1 MEQRLDLGEERGDI
15 VSKGQPGLE
24 ITSFSPVVTKRTDGG
39 ASHSSS
45 ARQHPSRPNIRY
57 TKRKYP
63 NPERVVGKG
72 IGKGGMKRLSQTL
85 AMTQDELDE
94 DYVPPRAIAT
104 QVNREATLGF
114 PGRNVAHAL
123 AVATVNS
130 VKKVRGKGKIV
141 LTAAA
146 RERMAEVRA
155 QKSQQRM
162 VTKQVKPTKQAV
174 KQGETTKRPHCFCLG
189 TVALREIWCYQKS
202 FKLILP
208 FLPFA
213 HLCREIGAE
222 CSTYGRDLRWSSSA
236 ILALQEASEAYCV
249 GMLEDAQLSAINSR
263 RITILAHDIWLVKC
277 LRLSVYCGFDEWQFV
292 EVPGF
297 KQC

>member
-1 MEQRLDLGEERGDI
+1 M
-15 VSKGQPGLE
+15 
-24 ITSFSPVVTKRTDGG
+24 TKRTDGG

-72 IGKGGMKRLSQTL
+72 IGKGGMKRLSQTV

-162 VTKQVKPTKQAV
+162 VTKQVKPAKQAV
-174 KQGETTKRPHCFCLG
+174 KQGETTKRNLPLFLSGYSGTEGNLVLPEIFQINTSFFAFCPPLQG
-189 TVALREIWCYQKS
+189 
-202 FKLILP
+202 
-208 FLPFA
+208 
-213 HLCREIGAE
+213 
-222 CSTYGRDLRWSSSA
+222 DWS
-236 ILALQEASEAYCV
+236 
-249 GMLEDAQLSAINSR
+249 
-263 RITILAHDIWLVKC
+263 
-277 LRLSVYCGFDEWQFV
+277 
-292 EVPGF
+292 
-297 KQC
+297 